1 MIHISSVLN
10 TKVTKIMCQTLD
22 FGNIMYYLCHHNLI
36 VYSNYYRR
44 KGRSSNSCLFS
55 FFTVPFFAETVAYCC
70 LHGSKWSARNRVT
83 AKRRF
88 LMTQKTVSL
97 LKLLVIFLKKL
108 VMFFKK
114 LVVFSLLLAG
124 GCSLPLQWL
133 IICKVALDK
142 NRRLW

>member
-97 LKLLVIFLKKL
+97 FKLLVIFFKSA

-114 LVVFSLLLAG
+114 LVMFCPTPPDACPKFL
-124 GCSLPLQWL
+124 
-133 IICKVALDK
+133 
-142 NRRLW
+142 N